1 MVIVL
6 YKLHVRFTN
15 TTMVKRKIQNIFEDS
30 MRNFYSSDF
39 DSINESDF
47 DDHQIIFV
55 TLILSV
61 KLVWTVEIEIKEQC

>member
-1 MVIVL
+1 MIIVL

-30 MRNFYSSDF
+30 MQNFYSSDF
-39 DSINESDF
+39 DSINERDF

-61 KLVWTVEIEIKEQC
+61 KLVWRVEIEIKEQC